1 MRDRSLDPGAKNEFH
16 RRETSL
22 RITVTWAVALVK
34 YMKTLN
40 VAPLGKL
47 LLAGILIGWTFGFAA
62 PAQAA
67 PKKVLVVTV
76 TKGFRHSSIP
86 TAEKVL
92 AELAKESGAFT
103 VDYARVEPNDPEF
116 KGADGKRDNAKVDA
130 AIKAVLAEKMSA
142 AALKK
147 YDAVIFANTTG
158 DLPLPDNQAFLDWI
172 KSGKGFVGM
181 HSATDTF
188 PGFPGYTEMIGGHF
202 KTHAAQLEVQ
212 PINQDPQCPICA
224 HFGKDWK
231 VFDEIYQI
239 KDFDP
244 AKVHGLLT
252 LDRKPDVRDPSPGI
266 YPIAWCKE
274 YGKGRVFYTSLG
286 HREDVWDPAWP
297 DRKNPKEVAE
307 AYQKHILAGIR
318 WALGLEKMNA
328 KPQKA
333 AVE

>member
-1 MRDRSLDPGAKNEFH
+1 
-16 RRETSL
+16 
-22 RITVTWAVALVK
+22 
-34 YMKTLN
+34 MKTLN
-40 VAPLGKL
+40 IVLSGKL
-47 LLAGILIGWTFGFAA
+47 LLAGIILGCAFGFTA

-92 AELAKESGAFT
+92 AELAKESSAFT
-103 VDYARVEPNDPEF
+103 VEYARVNPDDPQF

-130 AIKAVLAEKMSA
+130 AIKEVLAEKMSA
-142 AALKK
+142 AALKQ

-202 KTHAAQLEVQ
+202 KAHGAQVKVDA
-212 PINQDPQCPICA
+212 INQDQECPICKHLPA
-224 HFGKDWK
+224 NWE
-231 VFDEIYQI
+231 VFDEIYQM
-239 KDFDP
+239 KDFDRT
-244 AKVHGLLT
+244 KVHGLLT
-252 LDRKPDVRDPSPGI
+252 LDKHPNDKTPGD

-274 YGKGRVFYTSLG
+274 YGNGRVFYTSLG
-286 HREDVWDPAWP
+286 HREDVWDPKWP
-297 DRKNPKEVAE
+297 DRKNSPEVAE
-307 AYQKHILAGIR
+307 AYQQHILGGIK

-328 KPQKA
+328 KPQKT